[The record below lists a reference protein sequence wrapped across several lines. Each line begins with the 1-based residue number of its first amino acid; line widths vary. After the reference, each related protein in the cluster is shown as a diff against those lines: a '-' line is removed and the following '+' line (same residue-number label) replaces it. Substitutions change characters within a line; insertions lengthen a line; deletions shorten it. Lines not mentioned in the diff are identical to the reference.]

1 KCDDERCGGVRIVR
15 KMGEIVLANRGQ
27 VGGKFTPLR
36 LTPPGTPLVTTAEEE
51 SIQVRVL
58 VRPDDLNRD
67 RRMDHANRGTGQV
80 QPCPNFG
87 PQLLVGIAGYCLV
100 KVVFAGK
107 VAVDVGASQSST
119 LGDLP

>member
-1 KCDDERCGGVRIVR
+1 
-15 KMGEIVLANRGQ
+15 
-27 VGGKFTPLR
+27 
-36 LTPPGTPLVTTAEEE
+36 
-51 SIQVRVL
+51 
-58 VRPDDLNRD
+58 
-67 RRMDHANRGTGQV
+67 MDHANRGTGQV

-119 LGDLP
+119 LGDLPSQCVRTVLLDHGPGGIDNLLAPGKCAGVRSILGCPYHGFTISAVPS